1 MDWLD
6 KAESSGKSL
15 SPLGTTCLEDNLPG
29 FSTHTNTKSVTAFT
43 FNIAR
48 LICAL
53 HDLNCLCPSYTRKKL
68 VILRSSTSNCQFD
81 VAFFVNF
88 DVD

>member
-1 MDWLD
+1 MCRLD

-15 SPLGTTCLEDNLPG
+15 SPLGAACLEDNLPR
-29 FSTHTNTKSVTAFT
+29 FSTHTNTESVPTFT

-48 LICAL
+48 LICSL
-53 HDLNCLCPSYTRKKL
+53 HDLNCLCHSHARKKR

-88 DVD
+88 NVD